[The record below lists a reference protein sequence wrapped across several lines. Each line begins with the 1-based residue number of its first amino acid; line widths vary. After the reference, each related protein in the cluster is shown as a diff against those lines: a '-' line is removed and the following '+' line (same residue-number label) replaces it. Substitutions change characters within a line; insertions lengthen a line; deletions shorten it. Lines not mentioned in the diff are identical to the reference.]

1 MSQSKEHDKDNM
13 KFLHTMLRVTNLP
26 QSIDFYTQV
35 LGMSLLRTTQ
45 RPEQKYDLAFLGYGK
60 GNQEG
65 FGEIELTYNYG
76 VDHYEPGG
84 YFGHIAIG
92 VEDVYKTCEMVKEM
106 GCKVTR
112 EAGPVKGGNTI
123 IAFIEDKAGRNNQG
137 RITVR
142 RRGAGVSKHIR
153 NISWDLQNPDQYKIE
168 LIGLSS
174 FG

>member
-1 MSQSKEHDKDNM
+1 MSQSKEHDKGNM

-84 YFGHIAIG
+84 YLVISQLALKMSI
-92 VEDVYKTCEMVKEM
+92 KPAKWSKKWAVK
-106 GCKVTR
+106 
-112 EAGPVKGGNTI
+112 
-123 IAFIEDKAGRNNQG
+123 
-137 RITVR
+137 
-142 RRGAGVSKHIR
+142 
-153 NISWDLQNPDQYKIE
+153 
-168 LIGLSS
+168 
-174 FG
+174 